1 VLVFLAVC
9 VTQVRQHT
17 ERPAGVLARRARLP
31 RMVHSWLRNYV
42 AVLAL
47 YFAVGG
53 VWSYYIYWCF
63 GAALFAPGTMP
74 GVPDVVEQIKVCHMH
89 AHACTGACYS
99 QLGVSVS

>member
-1 VLVFLAVC
+1 
-9 VTQVRQHT
+9 
-17 ERPAGVLARRARLP
+17 
-31 RMVHSWLRNYV
+31 MVHSWLRNYV